1 MSVNPTS
8 ASDPSETATAK
19 EYMLE
24 HRGKVMVLQKAEGIV
39 PQSTDFFTV
48 ESVGTHPSGLIIT
61 AVFEHNRRQRLRP
74 AEVRRATEL
83 EIAAQK
89 V

>member
-1 MSVNPTS
+1 
-8 ASDPSETATAK
+8 
-19 EYMLE
+19 MLE
-24 HRGKVMVLQKAEGIV
+24 HRGKLMVLQKAEGV
-39 PQSTDFFTV
+39 LPQSSDFFTV
-48 ESVGTHPSGLIIT
+48 ESVGTHPSGLIVC

-74 AEVRRATEL
+74 AEIRCATDV